1 MGVPHLFLLQF
12 EAVSQM
18 SDNEQS
24 IVREVLEG
32 LIIKHQSRRW
42 DSSRRAS

>member
-1 MGVPHLFLLQF
+1 
-12 EAVSQM
+12 M